1 MVFRYNSE
9 RSDKKK
15 LLYVRTTKCTL
26 FFINNYRAS
35 YRDLLRIAYQLLVII
50 ISI

>member
-15 LLYVRTTKCTL
+15 LLCVRTTRCIL

-35 YRDLLRIAYQLLVII
+35 CRDLLRIAYQLLVIT